1 MVETSVIMA
10 TYKESIEC
18 LKQSIESIINQTY
31 NDFEFIIIL
40 DNPDNKEHI
49 AFINDYV
56 CKDERIKFY
65 INDKN
70 MGLTNTLNRGLELAE
85 GKYICRM
92 DADDISELYRM
103 EHQKKYLEENDFDL
117 IGGISQMIDE
127 DGNTIYSIKKV
138 PTDFKKIKKCIKYN
152 QVISHPTWF
161 GKKEVFDK
169 LNGYRN
175 MPLCEDYDFTLR
187 AILQGFKISNVNECV
202 LKYRMT
208 KDSISR
214 SNLFEQY
221 LFARYITRQYS
232 EGKVSEVEEAKAY
245 VKKNLSDKNVKHYL
259 KGNER
264 FNNALNN
271 LEEKQYIQFIAN
283 GIALL
288 FTSKYYLDKI
298 FRFVMVYLNS

>member
-70 MGLTNTLNRGLELAE
+70 MGLTNTLNRGLKLAE
-85 GKYICRM
+85 GKYICRV

-138 PTDFKKIKKCIKYN
+138 PTNFKKIKKCIKYN

-221 LFARYITRQYS
+221 LFARYITKQYS

-245 VKKNLSDKNVKHYL
+245 VKKNLSDKNAKRYL

>member
-10 TYKESIEC
+10 TYKKSIEC

-70 MGLTNTLNRGLELAE
+70 MGLTNTLNRGLKLAE

-138 PTDFKKIKKCIKYN
+138 PTNFKKIKKCIKYN

-221 LFARYITRQYS
+221 LFARYITKQYS

-245 VKKNLSDKNVKHYL
+245 VKKNLSDKNAKRYL

>member
-40 DNPDNKEHI
+40 DNPNNKEHI

-70 MGLTNTLNRGLELAE
+70 MGLTNTLNRGLKLAE

-138 PTDFKKIKKCIKYN
+138 PTNFKKIKKCIKYN

-221 LFARYITRQYS
+221 LFARYITKQYS

-245 VKKNLSDKNVKHYL
+245 VKENLSDKNAKHYL

>member
-245 VKKNLSDKNVKHYL
+245 VKKKLSDKNAKHYL

>member
-70 MGLTNTLNRGLELAE
+70 MGLTNTLNRGLKLAE

-138 PTDFKKIKKCIKYN
+138 PTNFKKIKKCIKYN

-169 LNGYRN
+169 LNDYRN

-221 LFARYITRQYS
+221 LFARYITKQYS

-245 VKKNLSDKNVKHYL
+245 VKKNLSDKNAKRYL

>member
-138 PTDFKKIKKCIKYN
+138 PTNFKKIKKCIKYN

-161 GKKEVFDK
+161 G
-169 LNGYRN
+169 
-175 MPLCEDYDFTLR
+175 
-187 AILQGFKISNVNECV
+187 I
-202 LKYRMT
+202 
-208 KDSISR
+208 
-214 SNLFEQY
+214 
-221 LFARYITRQYS
+221 
-232 EGKVSEVEEAKAY
+232 
-245 VKKNLSDKNVKHYL
+245 
-259 KGNER
+259 
-264 FNNALNN
+264 
-271 LEEKQYIQFIAN
+271 
-283 GIALL
+283 
-288 FTSKYYLDKI
+288 
-298 FRFVMVYLNS
+298 

>member
-1 MVETSVIMA
+1 MA

-49 AFINDYV
+49 AFINDYA

-70 MGLTNTLNRGLELAE
+70 MGLTNTLNRGLKLAE

-138 PTDFKKIKKCIKYN
+138 PTNFKKIKKCIKYN

-221 LFARYITRQYS
+221 LFARYITKQYS

-245 VKKNLSDKNVKHYL
+245 VKKNLSDKNAKRYL

>member
-1 MVETSVIMA
+1 
-10 TYKESIEC
+10 
-18 LKQSIESIINQTY
+18 
-31 NDFEFIIIL
+31 
-40 DNPDNKEHI
+40 
-49 AFINDYV
+49 
-56 CKDERIKFY
+56 
-65 INDKN
+65 
-70 MGLTNTLNRGLELAE
+70 
-85 GKYICRM
+85 
-92 DADDISELYRM
+92 
-103 EHQKKYLEENDFDL
+103 
-117 IGGISQMIDE
+117 
-127 DGNTIYSIKKV
+127 
-138 PTDFKKIKKCIKYN
+138 
-152 QVISHPTWF
+152 
-161 GKKEVFDK
+161 
-169 LNGYRN
+169 

-245 VKKNLSDKNVKHYL
+245 VKKNLSDKNAKHYL

>member
-1 MVETSVIMA
+1 MA

-70 MGLTNTLNRGLELAE
+70 MGLTNTLNRGLKLAE
-85 GKYICRM
+85 GKYVCRM

-138 PTDFKKIKKCIKYN
+138 PTNFKKIKKCIKYN

-221 LFARYITRQYS
+221 LFARYITKQYS

-245 VKKNLSDKNVKHYL
+245 VKKNLSDKNAKRYL

-283 GIALL
+283 VLHYFLL
-288 FTSKYYLDKI
+288 LNIILIKYLD
-298 FRFVMVYLNS
+298 L

>member
-221 LFARYITRQYS
+221 LFARYITKQYS

-245 VKKNLSDKNVKHYL
+245 VKKNLSDKNAKRYL

>member
-1 MVETSVIMA
+1 MWSFA
-10 TYKESIEC
+10 HGYKDILMEAVNSI
-18 LKQSIESIINQTY
+18 LHQTFE
-31 NDFEFIIIL
+31 DFEFIIYDDGSCPEAATL
-40 DNPDNKEHI
+40 LRE
-49 AFINDYV
+49 V
-56 CKDERIKFY
+56 EGLDERIKL
-65 INDKN
+65 IGQDENH
-70 MGLTNTLNRGLELAE
+70 GLAFSLNACIDEAK
-85 GKYICRM
+85 GKYIARM

-138 PTDFKKIKKCIKYN
+138 PTNFKKIKKCIKYN

-221 LFARYITRQYS
+221 LFARYITKQYS

-245 VKKNLSDKNVKHYL
+245 VKKNLSDKNAKRYL

>member
-1 MVETSVIMA
+1 MIETSVIMA

-70 MGLTNTLNRGLELAE
+70 MGLTNTLNRGLKLAE
-85 GKYICRM
+85 GKYVCRM

-138 PTDFKKIKKCIKYN
+138 PTNFKKIKKCIKYN

-221 LFARYITRQYS
+221 LFARYITKQYS

-245 VKKNLSDKNVKHYL
+245 VKKNLSDKNAKRYL

>member
-245 VKKNLSDKNVKHYL
+245 VKKNLSDKNAKHYL
-259 KGNER
+259 KGNAR

>member
-70 MGLTNTLNRGLELAE
+70 MGLTNTLNRGLKLAE

-138 PTDFKKIKKCIKYN
+138 PTNFKKIKKCIKYN

-221 LFARYITRQYS
+221 LFARYITKQYS

-245 VKKNLSDKNVKHYL
+245 VKKKLSDKNAKRYL

>member
-70 MGLTNTLNRGLELAE
+70 MGLTNTLNRGLKLAE
-85 GKYICRM
+85 GKYVCRM
-92 DADDISELYRM
+92 DTDDISELYRM

-138 PTDFKKIKKCIKYN
+138 PTNFKKIKKCIKYN

-221 LFARYITRQYS
+221 LFARYITKQYS

-245 VKKNLSDKNVKHYL
+245 VKKNLSDKNAKRYL

>member
-70 MGLTNTLNRGLELAE
+70 MGLTNTLNRGLKLAE

-138 PTDFKKIKKCIKYN
+138 PTNFKKIKKCIKYN

-202 LKYRMT
+202 LRYRMT

-221 LFARYITRQYS
+221 LFARYITKQYS

-245 VKKNLSDKNVKHYL
+245 VKKNLSDKNAKRYL

>member
-103 EHQKKYLEENDFDL
+103 KHQKKYLEENDFDL

-221 LFARYITRQYS
+221 LFARYITKQYS

-245 VKKNLSDKNVKHYL
+245 VKKNLSDKNAKRYL

>member
-70 MGLTNTLNRGLELAE
+70 MGLTNTLNRGLKLAE

-138 PTDFKKIKKCIKYN
+138 PTNFKKIKKCIKYN

-202 LKYRMT
+202 LKYRMR

-221 LFARYITRQYS
+221 LFARYITKQYS

-245 VKKNLSDKNVKHYL
+245 VKKNLSDKNAKRYL

>member
-138 PTDFKKIKKCIKYN
+138 PTNFKKIKKCIKYN

-245 VKKNLSDKNVKHYL
+245 VKKNLSDKNAKRYL

>member
-10 TYKESIEC
+10 TYKESIDC

-70 MGLTNTLNRGLELAE
+70 MGLTNTLNRGLKLAE

-138 PTDFKKIKKCIKYN
+138 PTNFKKIKKCIKYN

-221 LFARYITRQYS
+221 LFARYITKQYS

-245 VKKNLSDKNVKHYL
+245 VKKNLSDKNAKRYL

>member
-70 MGLTNTLNRGLELAE
+70 MGLTNTLNRGLKLAE
-85 GKYICRM
+85 GKYVCRM

-138 PTDFKKIKKCIKYN
+138 PTNFKKIKKCIKYN

-221 LFARYITRQYS
+221 LFARYITKQYS

-245 VKKNLSDKNVKHYL
+245 VKKNLSDKNAKCYL

>member
-1 MVETSVIMA
+1 MI
-10 TYKESIEC
+10 
-18 LKQSIESIINQTY
+18 LN
-31 NDFEFIIIL
+31 FIIIL

-70 MGLTNTLNRGLELAE
+70 MGLTNTLNRGLKLAE

-138 PTDFKKIKKCIKYN
+138 PTNFKKIKKCIKYN

-221 LFARYITRQYS
+221 LFARYITKQYS

-245 VKKNLSDKNVKHYL
+245 VKKNLSDKNAKRYL